1 MGPLCISHTDGRYI
15 LDQHGAACTRPALN
29 VWPPVGSGAKRLS
42 SELADGLLTAVDAS
56 SSQPD
61 PALLPPAGCDR
72 RLETDLT
79 GEAGVSQRAVAL
91 LYLMCL
97 LALFGGSSFLRHCQA
112 DLRDAGGERGRDG
125 AISVMSG
132 RLQFIRSESG
142 VSRNHR
148 SVVSCT
154 IFSSDNSK
162 HLLLV
167 KLIPYAQSHLT

>member
-1 MGPLCISHTDGRYI
+1 MASCWLRSQTALLR
-15 LDQHGAACTRPALN
+15 TR
-29 VWPPVGSGAKRLS
+29 RR
-42 SELADGLLTAVDAS
+42 LLTAVDAS

-112 DLRDAGGERGRDG
+112 DLWDAGGERERDRDRRSNQCHVRTP
-125 AISVMSG
+125 AIHSFRVGCQSKSQVSG
-132 RLQFIRSESG
+132 ELDKFF
-142 VSRNHR
+142 
-148 SVVSCT
+148 
-154 IFSSDNSK
+154 FSIKTSDNSK

-167 KLIPYAQSHLT
+167 KLIPYA

>member
-1 MGPLCISHTDGRYI
+1 MASCWLRSQTTLFR
-15 LDQHGAACTRPALN
+15 TR
-29 VWPPVGSGAKRLS
+29 RR
-42 SELADGLLTAVDAS
+42 LLTAVDAS
-56 SSQPD
+56 SFQPD
-61 PALLPPAGCDR
+61 PALLPPPPGCDR

-112 DLRDAGGERGRDG
+112 DLWDAGGESETGRDG

-132 RLQFIRSESG
+132 RLQFIPSESG

-148 SVVSCT
+148 SVGSCT
-154 IFSSDNSK
+154 NFFFSFKTSDNSK

-167 KLIPYAQSHLT
+167 KLIPYA